1 MNRTTMGVALATTTI
16 LALSLAG
23 CKKAKETPVSGDG
36 QGGKAAAAAPT
47 NRVDIPAAVRKNL
60 GITFA
65 KVETRNVARTLR
77 VPGRFELLPT
87 ARREYRPAMP
97 GRVELLVSQYQ
108 KVEAGTP
115 LYRID
120 SPRWR
125 ELQDQIATAEASGE
139 QAAARL
145 ASIAPV
151 RESQRLRAES
161 LTAGVAI
168 LNDRAVRM
176 EELQASGA
184 GTRKDLDE
192 AKGALS
198 KARAELAEVSE
209 RRAELDAREREL
221 RAESRS
227 LGSRVELLVD
237 SAASLTGIT
246 AAALRDRVQTNGGE
260 RPRWHTLS
268 IVEVRAAVSGIVE
281 SIGVTN
287 GSAVES
293 GALVLST
300 VQPELIRFHAQG
312 LQGDLGRLRD
322 GLTARVVPPG
332 VGSVDTLDSMEGTLQ
347 LGLGA
352 DPDDRT
358 IDLLLTP
365 TKLSTWARSG
375 VSGYLEV
382 ILEGGTPDL
391 AIPLSSVTRDG
402 TRSIIFRRDPA
413 DPAHSRLGGPFAAV
427 PLGESGVAWIKRLS

>member
-1 MNRTTMGVALATTTI
+1 M
-16 LALSLAG
+16 
-23 CKKAKETPVSGDG
+23 
-36 QGGKAAAAAPT
+36 
-47 NRVDIPAAVRKNL
+47 
-60 GITFA
+60 
-65 KVETRNVARTLR
+65 
-77 VPGRFELLPT
+77 
-87 ARREYRPAMP
+87 
-97 GRVELLVSQYQ
+97 
-108 KVEAGTP
+108 
-115 LYRID
+115 
-120 SPRWR
+120 
-125 ELQDQIATAEASGE
+125 
-139 QAAARL
+139 
-145 ASIAPV
+145 
-151 RESQRLRAES
+151 
-161 LTAGVAI
+161 
-168 LNDRAVRM
+168 
-176 EELQASGA
+176 
-184 GTRKDLDE
+184 
-192 AKGALS
+192 
-198 KARAELAEVSE
+198 
-209 RRAELDAREREL
+209 
-221 RAESRS
+221 
-227 LGSRVELLVD
+227 
-237 SAASLTGIT
+237 
-246 AAALRDRVQTNGGE
+246 QTNGGE

-332 VGSVDTLDSMEGTLQ
+332 VGSVDTMDSMEGTLQ

-352 DPDDRT
+352 DPDERT

-413 DPAHSRLGGPFAAV
+413 DPDKTIRMEADLGINDGRWIV
-427 PLGESGVAWIKRLS
+427 IGSGVKAGDEIVVDGVFQLMLATAGNAPKGGHFHSDGTFHDGSH